1 MSTSFPQPDPEGASR
16 DLIERASRGDALAVD
31 SLIERH
37 LPGLRAFIRIKAG
50 ELVRGQESCSDLV
63 QSVCREVL
71 EGAGRFDYRGEAAF
85 RQWLFTTALRKI
97 VARQRHHC
105 AEKRDVRRERIV
117 SPVESASRDRALLD
131 AYTGLHTPSRL
142 AAAREEVERVEG
154 AIARLPEEYREV
166 ICLSRLMGLGH
177 AEIAA
182 QLGRSEG
189 AVRVLLHRALARL
202 SRLLEAPLA

>member
-1 MSTSFPQPDPEGASR
+1 MSLPDHDPAGASR
-16 DLIERASRGDALAVD
+16 SLLERASRGDALAVD
-31 SLIERH
+31 ALIERH
-37 LPGLRAFIRIKAG
+37 LPGLRAFIRLKAG
-50 ELVRGQESCSDLV
+50 AAVRGKESCSDLV

-97 VARQRHHC
+97 VARQRHHL
-105 AEKRDVRRERIV
+105 AEKRDVRRERLL
-117 SPVESASRDRALLD
+117 SPIESASRDRDLLE

-142 AAAREEVERVEG
+142 AAAREEVERVEL

-177 AEIAA
+177 AEIAE

-202 SRLLEAPLA
+202 SRLLEQPQA